1 MIVERMDKKIVVTG
15 IGIVSSIGTGRET
28 FWNNLLD
35 GRSGISS
42 VTSFDTADYPSS
54 FGSEIK
60 NFQAEKHVFHID
72 PSTIGRTSQMSIAA
86 ARLAI
91 KDARLDLNAIN
102 LERAGI
108 SMGTTSGEAG
118 EIERFDDHLM
128 DGSLDRIGKEFINL
142 YPCHV
147 IPAHVANEFGFAGFN
162 TMIPTA
168 CAAGGYAI
176 SHAFDVLRGGRADI
190 MLAGGA
196 DSFSRITYSGFT
208 RLGVVAPEKCQPFDK
223 DRKGMIPGEGAAIL
237 VLEPL
242 SSALKRKANIYAE
255 ISGYGLSCD
264 AYHIASPHPE
274 GDGAV
279 RAMNKALK
287 NAGIVAKDVHYVSA
301 HGTGT
306 ITNDMC
312 ETIAVKRV
320 FGEYAPRTPISSIK
334 SMIGHTMGAAS
345 AIEAAVC
352 CLTIS
357 TNRIPPTIN
366 YEEPDPECDLDVVP
380 NEARDHNVDV
390 AISNSFAFGGNN
402 SSLIF
407 NAIKG

>member
-1 MIVERMDKKIVVTG
+1 MDKKIVVTG
-15 IGIVSSIGTGRET
+15 IGIVSSIGTGRES
-28 FWNNLLD
+28 FWNNMLD
-35 GRSGISS
+35 GRSGISP
-42 VTSFDTADYPSS
+42 VTSFDTSNYTCYL
-54 FGSEIK
+54 GGEIK
-60 NFQAEKHVFHID
+60 DFQADKHVLHID

-86 ARLAI
+86 ARLAVN
-91 KDARLDLNAIN
+91 DAKLDLNTMN
-102 LERAGI
+102 LERVGV

-118 EIERFDDHLM
+118 EIERFDDRLM

-147 IPAHVANEFGFAGFN
+147 IPANVAKEFGFAGLN

-176 SHAFDVLRGGRADI
+176 SHAFDVLRSGRTDI
-190 MLAGGA
+190 MFAGGA

-208 RLGVVAPEKCQPFDK
+208 KLGVVASEKCQPFDK
-223 DRKGMIPGEGAAIL
+223 NRKGMIPGEGVAIL

-242 SSALKRKANIYAE
+242 SSARKRKANIYAE

-264 AYHIASPHPE
+264 AYHITSPHPE
-274 GDGAV
+274 GDGAA

-287 NAGIVAKDVHYVSA
+287 NAGIGAKEIHYVSA

-306 ITNDMC
+306 LTNDIC
-312 ETIAVKRV
+312 ETIAVKHV
-320 FGEYAPRTPISSIK
+320 FGEYAPRIPMSSIK

-352 CLTIS
+352 CLAIS

-380 NEARDHNVDV
+380 NEARDHNVDI

-407 NAIKG
+407 NTIKG